1 MTVELHFGVTEMPY
15 SHSDNLGKVKKGR
28 TQGRDRLSTTGEVA
42 EKLEEKYGIFALF
55 WEKNADKIVD
65 LLGEG
70 LAGSF
75 ESLMMGAPASP
86 NVFQSGNAEV
96 DKLFKEW
103 LSTGEIEKLGV
114 PGVPTKA
121 SIRRRSS
128 RFKSGKGPSQR
139 PSFIDTGLYESSA
152 RTWAE
157 NK

>member
-28 TQGRDRLSTTGEVA
+28 TKGQNRLSTTGEVA
-42 EKLEEKYGIFALF
+42 EKLEDKYGIFALF

-75 ESLMMGAPASP
+75 ESLMMGAPPSP
-86 NVFQSGNAEV
+86 NVFLSGNAEV
-96 DKLFKEW
+96 EKLFKEW
-103 LSTGEIEKLGV
+103 LSSGEIEKLGV

-121 SIRRRSS
+121 ALARRSS
-128 RFKSGKGPSQR
+128 RFKSKVGPSQR

-152 RTWAE
+152 RAWTDS
-157 NK
+157 K